1 MPDSDKITIPQSAA
15 TGKWHSK
22 VKNPLIFQCEP
33 LKIAVHFWPLHMG
46 FALGPGLPLLI
57 GGRPGNSLWLDS
69 RRSPLL
75 HRRLLDFT

>member
-1 MPDSDKITIPQSAA
+1 MPDSDKITIPQLAA

-46 FALGPGLPLLI
+46 FALGPGLALII
-57 GGRPGNSLWLDS
+57 GGTPRFFFFLNIAAHQPTKT
-69 RRSPLL
+69 P
-75 HRRLLDFT
+75 TKT